1 MATFDR
7 PKIHLSCPDGSRE
20 GDFPSRDFSTRR
32 KAACR
37 RCRSE
42 LKFRGGDIS
51 QLQRAVR
58 DREKA
63 DEKLADSLE
72 RAVDNAEK
80 LIK

>member
-1 MATFDR
+1 MGNFDR
-7 PKIHLSCPDGSRE
+7 TEIQLSCPGCSRAVE
-20 GDFPSRDFSTRR
+20 LTYRDIFNRR